1 MGRMLIVRERSES
14 RMTNLAFFKEM
25 QKTGEEQSQEKK
37 KVQLFSFENVKIETS
52 MSNV

>member
-25 QKTGEEQSQEKK
+25 QKTGEEQSQ
-37 KVQLFSFENVKIETS
+37 
-52 MSNV
+52 